1 MDMLHL
7 TKKLRAIRPENCRS
21 TGLYSVIQFL
31 VWYFERPKIQRQ
43 PEITDTNLSK
53 VIADGICFL
62 TIGMD
67 TQAIQ
72 CRVIYKR
79 ATGHDISKI
88 LHYPLGSLERESFI
102 FLMSEEI
109 AYLVDFQ
116 NHSLLRDR
124 KTNFHV
130 ENMLFESI
138 FKRFITNVYQAG
150 ELYNLVMQAPSLRR
164 IGYFGQTRISSIV
177 ILGYVNITLN
187 RLSVTPEN
195 DYLIIMKGAANDCF
209 ASFEIFPSTMNP
221 WTAIDMIRDIIEN
234 WPTTKQERNRAFNF
248 DLEQTS
254 PHSYT

>member
-7 TKKLRAIRPENCRS
+7 IQKLRAIRPEDCRS

-31 VWYFERPKIQRQ
+31 VWHFERPKIQRQ
-43 PEITDTNLSK
+43 PEITDTNLSQ

-88 LHYPLGSLERESFI
+88 LHYHLGSLERESFI

-138 FKRFITNVYQAG
+138 FKLFITDVYQAG
-150 ELYNLVMQAPSLRR
+150 ELYDAIMLAPSLRKV
-164 IGYFGQTRISSIV
+164 GYFGQTQIASIV
-177 ILGYVNITLN
+177 ILGYVNITLC
-187 RLSVTPEN
+187 RMSTTHSN
-195 DYLIIMKGAANDCF
+195 DYMIVLKGSDNDRLANFD
-209 ASFEIFPSTMNP
+209 IYPSTMNP

-234 WPTTKQERNRAFNF
+234 WPKTKQERNRAFNF